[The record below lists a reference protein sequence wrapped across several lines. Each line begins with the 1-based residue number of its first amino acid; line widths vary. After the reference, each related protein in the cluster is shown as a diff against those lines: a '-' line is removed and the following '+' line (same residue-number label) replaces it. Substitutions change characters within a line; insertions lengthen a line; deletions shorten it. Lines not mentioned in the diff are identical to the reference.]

1 MHAIRILDMLLNN
14 RIESPYN
21 QLIQGEVPLLSKTNV
36 KSVLSEKIKNF
47 EIPNHAEKIFGV
59 KEMKIRGQ
67 SAGLK
72 ENKKLLKES
81 IIFWIRIEQKQK
93 EGDEW
98 NKLQRW
104 DWWIEGLV
112 EEFEWWDKSRI
123 MINIS
128 KGMRWFVKIMKRRI
142 GWKVG

>member
-1 MHAIRILDMLLNN
+1 MKAGYELLNQIKRLCVVTNNVEWKKNRNMHAIRILDMLLNN

-47 EIPNHAEKIFGV
+47 EVPNHAEKIFGV

-81 IIFWIRIEQKQK
+81 IYFSFRIE
-93 EGDEW
+93 
-98 NKLQRW
+98 
-104 DWWIEGLV
+104 
-112 EEFEWWDKSRI
+112 
-123 MINIS
+123 
-128 KGMRWFVKIMKRRI
+128 
-142 GWKVG
+142 